1 MSMSVSAS
9 PSVLSPLQSLLQPD
23 TAGDA
28 ASPGNPVAGLFQS
41 ASGVGVTLDP
51 SAFATTVATAQTS
64 SGSSPLDPS
73 TIGTLFTLQ
82 SNAGNDGS
90 AQSTPIG
97 ALGGQNG
104 DGPVDQ
110 TDPRH
115 LPAANPTHAHRH
127 RHRPASDGVA
137 QDSSSFAQNA
147 TDSPVSTAADSAD
160 PAGSAT
166 TNVAANQNIL
176 LEQLIQL
183 QKQLVTVANPI
194 LSTII

>member
-28 ASPGNPVAGLFQS
+28 ASPSNPVAGLFQS
-41 ASGVGVTLDP
+41 ASGVGAMLDP
-51 SAFATTVATAQTS
+51 SAFATSVATAQTG
-64 SGSSPLDPS
+64 SGGSPLDPS

-82 SNAGNDGS
+82 SNAGKDGTV
-90 AQSTPIG
+90 QSTSVG
-97 ALGGQNG
+97 AQDGQNAES
-104 DGPVDQ
+104 PVDQ

-115 LPAANPTHAHRH
+115 LPVANPTHARRH
-127 RHRPASDGVA
+127 HHTRAIGGVP
-137 QDSSSFAQNA
+137 QDSGSFAQNA

>member
-1 MSMSVSAS
+1 MSMSVGAS
-9 PSVLSPLQSLLQPD
+9 QSVFSPLQSLLQPD

-41 ASGVGVTLDP
+41 ASGVGATLDP
-51 SAFATTVATAQTS
+51 SAFATTVAAAQTS
-64 SGSSPLDPS
+64 SGGSPLDPS
-73 TIGTLFTLQ
+73 TISTLFTLQ
-82 SNAGNDGS
+82 SNAGKDGTV
-90 AQSTPIG
+90 QSTFVG

-115 LPAANPTHAHRH
+115 LPVANPTHAHRH
-127 RHRPASDGVA
+127 RHSPASYGVA
-137 QDSSSFAQNA
+137 QHSGSPGQSENRLSS
-147 TDSPVSTAADSAD
+147 TMADSTD
-160 PAGSAT
+160 PASSAT
-166 TNVAANQNIL
+166 TNVAGSPNIL
-176 LEQLIQL
+176 LDQLIQL

>member
-1 MSMSVSAS
+1 MTMSVSAS
-9 PSVLSPLQSLLQPD
+9 QSVFSPLQSLLQPD

-51 SAFATTVATAQTS
+51 SAFATTVAPAQTG
-64 SGSSPLDPS
+64 SGGSPLDPS

-115 LPAANPTHAHRH
+115 LPVANPTHAHRH
-127 RHRPASDGVA
+127 RHSPASYGVA
-137 QDSSSFAQNA
+137 QHSGSPGQSENRLSS
-147 TDSPVSTAADSAD
+147 TMADSTD
-160 PAGSAT
+160 PASSAT
-166 TNVAANQNIL
+166 TNVAGNPNIL
-176 LEQLIQL
+176 LDQLIQL